1 MAASLSFVTLSINL
15 FQLSSP
21 ATATEGTLN
30 SSFGKQL
37 KTMMEHATQFPGE
50 YSKVANVSAKV
61 DAVKATMTENIG
73 RMLDRGEKLELLT
86 DKTENLMSE
95 ADRFQKTG
103 KQLRRQFW
111 WQNMKMKLVIAAAV
125 LLLALVIFLMV
136 CFSKKCFGS
145 S

>member
-1 MAASLSFVTLSINL
+1 MSLNPLPL
-15 FQLSSP
+15 K
-21 ATATEGTLN
+21 ATATEGSLN
-30 SSFGKQL
+30 STFGKQL

-111 WQNMKMKLVIAAAV
+111 WQNMKMKLIIVAAV
-125 LLLALVIFLMV
+125 VLLAVVIFLMI
-136 CFSKKCFGS
+136 CFSKKCF
-145 S
+145 